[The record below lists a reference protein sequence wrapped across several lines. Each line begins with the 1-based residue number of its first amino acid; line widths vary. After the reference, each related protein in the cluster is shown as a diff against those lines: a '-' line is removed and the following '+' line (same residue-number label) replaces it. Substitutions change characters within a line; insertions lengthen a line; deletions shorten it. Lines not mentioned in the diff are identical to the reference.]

1 MSDMS
6 ITVIYHAVSD
16 CTVGQIIAFWL
27 AEISSLLGFLPK
39 FLFLE
44 LQDGHHCK
52 ANLTWEPTVDISRL
66 HVYSYLKLKYWTIS
80 SHGLLQD
87 VCVCVEQKCKMGA
100 TIASLN
106 KRTNIKMKKNTLS
119 KIVGNRLNRNST
131 WIVIRLSFFV
141 DRKCKFADITGHCF
155 TMGMNSF
162 WSINTKLK
170 LVWSQTVYVPG

>member
-1 MSDMS
+1 LWYVFWVIVSNILNVKEILKIYLIEQKIYPNHQDEWY
-6 ITVIYHAVSD
+6 IYHNDLSCYVSD

-27 AEISSLLGFLPK
+27 AETSSLLGFLPK

-44 LQDGHHCK
+44 VQDGHHCK
-52 ANLTWEPTVDISRL
+52 VNLTWEPTVDISRL

-106 KRTNIKMKKNTLS
+106 KRTNFKMKKY
-119 KIVGNRLNRNST
+119 
-131 WIVIRLSFFV
+131 SF
-141 DRKCKFADITGHCF
+141 
-155 TMGMNSF
+155 
-162 WSINTKLK
+162 
-170 LVWSQTVYVPG
+170 